1 MRIARALAQQEQQ
14 RRRRD
19 HDHQLPDLEAD
30 VELQQRPDELRGRQI
45 QFGQHAG
52 EAEAV
57 DQAEEEGDDDATAT
71 KDRPQIVERGEHD
84 RDGDRRLDE
93 RWRQRHPFHR
103 GERERDRV
111 RERERGDDAEH
122 RQHRVRQPF
131 DRAPSV
137 LRAAHHRRQQQA
149 QQEQHVV
156 VAAQD
161 VMDALAQELG
171 RRGRRRLCCDF
182 TPRCRGGCCNDLR
195 CRRCDRRRN
204 DALGSLRIEHPQ
216 HRRLARELDARDA
229 AMGRI
234 DFAQNRVANRRRRR
248 RHTVSPQRQCGIDAV
263 DAPLQRLRRRL
274 QFAAGDLHTRGHIGF
289 DARPRS
295 ANLAPGQLAV
305 GVRIEIEC
313 DVEIAQRDVDTH
325 GGAGFVARELKVG
338 IARLVRP
345 HQR

>member
-1 MRIARALAQQEQQ
+1 M
-14 RRRRD
+14 
-19 HDHQLPDLEAD
+19 
-30 VELQQRPDELRGRQI
+30 
-45 QFGQHAG
+45 
-52 EAEAV
+52 
-57 DQAEEEGDDDATAT
+57 
-71 KDRPQIVERGEHD
+71 
-84 RDGDRRLDE
+84 
-93 RWRQRHPFHR
+93 
-103 GERERDRV
+103 
-111 RERERGDDAEH
+111 
-122 RQHRVRQPF
+122 
-131 DRAPSV
+131 
-137 LRAAHHRRQQQA
+137 
-149 QQEQHVV
+149 V

-204 DALGSLRIEHPQ
+204 DALGPLRIEHPQ

-248 RHTVSPQRQCGIDAV
+248 RHTVSLQRQRGIDAI
-263 DAPLQRLRRRL
+263 DAPFQCARRRL
-274 QFAAGDLHTRGHIGF
+274 QLAARDLHARGDVGF
-289 DARPRS
+289 DVRPRS

-325 GGAGFVARELKVG
+325 GGAGIVARELQVG

-345 HQR
+345 RQRRCEREQQRCNEAKATRRGAHHGVPFLCAAVAPRGPHSPGPTHALLARAATGRAARAADAR